1 MDIQLQLA
9 KCADRSEVAHLIYHS
24 TNVWYQQHG
33 LGAIFQSAP
42 EECHL
47 FVDVYQQL
55 DPDYHWLAVIHNSI
69 FLARVFTHEKHIWAL
84 GL

>member
-33 LGAIFQSAP
+33 LAQYFSLRLKSAIY
-42 EECHL
+42 L
-47 FVDVYQQL
+47 LMYNNL
-55 DPDYHWLAVIHNSI
+55 IL
-69 FLARVFTHEKHIWAL
+69 TTT
-84 GL
+84 G